1 MKMKKV
7 FVLGVFA
14 LLGAMNMN
22 AQCLVTEEIDTTY
35 IKLDAN
41 QLPINYI
48 NLTKADLQEKV
59 GELETIFEN
68 EEFGLY
74 SVGDYTFKIEG
85 DRVVSQSIN
94 IADRSEEKIVYN
106 QILNALSKSNSLKD
120 THNTGGNLYEYA
132 DFQIVFDDFDG
143 YEKLTFQA
151 IPEEVAPEYEY

>member
-1 MKMKKV
+1 MKKV

-14 LLGAMNMN
+14 LLGAMNVN

-74 SVGDYTFKIEG
+74 AAGDYTFKIEG
-85 DRVVSQSIN
+85 DRVISQSIN
-94 IADRSEEKIVYN
+94 IADKSEEKIVYN

-120 THNTGGNLYEYA
+120 SHNTGGNLYEYA

-151 IPEEVAPEYEY
+151 IPQEVASEYDY

>member
-1 MKMKKV
+1 MKMKMKKV

-74 SVGDYTFKIEG
+74 SAGDSTPTLAEYDFNS
-85 DRVVSQSIN
+85 DN
-94 IADRSEEKIVYN
+94 
-106 QILNALSKSNSLKD
+106 SKWNLKLQ
-120 THNTGGNLYEYA
+120 TR
-132 DFQIVFDDFDG
+132 
-143 YEKLTFQA
+143 
-151 IPEEVAPEYEY
+151 